1 MGFRQAII
9 GVSRAHDWNYRT
21 RPVATHRDR
30 PPPRAG
36 DRRWAALTI
45 PRSASAGDNSP
56 WTGGGKPN
64 MQLTLYVR
72 RDCHLCAEM
81 HRDLL
86 ALESAQAFTLEL
98 VDIDSDAELV
108 ARYGH
113 KVPVLIGEGEEIC
126 HYFLDEPQLAAYFN
140 RPP

>member
-1 MGFRQAII
+1 
-9 GVSRAHDWNYRT
+9 
-21 RPVATHRDR
+21 
-30 PPPRAG
+30 
-36 DRRWAALTI
+36 
-45 PRSASAGDNSP
+45 
-56 WTGGGKPN
+56 

-86 ALESAQAFTLEL
+86 ALGAAPAFTLEL

-108 ARYGH
+108 TRYGH

-126 HYFLDEPQLAAYFN
+126 HYFLDEPQLAAYLN